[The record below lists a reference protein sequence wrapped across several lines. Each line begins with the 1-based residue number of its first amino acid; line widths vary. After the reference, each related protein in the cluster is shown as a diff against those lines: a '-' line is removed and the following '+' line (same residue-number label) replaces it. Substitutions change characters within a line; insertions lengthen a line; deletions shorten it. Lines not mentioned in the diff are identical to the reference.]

1 MTQYCISWAA
11 VVVEWLA
18 KGAGR
23 WRELRAVVGFLSG
36 TPNSQAHD
44 FSMRAQ
50 LPVQIGHTGK
60 IGSLHRSRAC
70 CPVDNAQW
78 QCQFKTPALKRGK
91 KSDQLLQMRYKWAF
105 SLRKNNARSKIGQAL
120 I

>member
-23 WRELRAVVGFLSG
+23 RRDDRAVMGFLSG

-44 FSMRAQ
+44 FSMRALRQ
-50 LPVQIGHTGK
+50 VQIARRAANSKAVTGT
-60 IGSLHRSRAC
+60 HR
-70 CPVDNAQW
+70 
-78 QCQFKTPALKRGK
+78 QCA
-91 KSDQLLQMRYKWAF
+91 
-105 SLRKNNARSKIGQAL
+105 
-120 I
+120 

>member
-44 FSMRAQ
+44 FSMRALRQ
-50 LPVQIGHTGK
+50 VQIARRAENSK
-60 IGSLHRSRAC
+60 AIAAMHRRCA
-70 CPVDNAQW
+70 
-78 QCQFKTPALKRGK
+78 
-91 KSDQLLQMRYKWAF
+91 
-105 SLRKNNARSKIGQAL
+105 
-120 I
+120 